1 MSPVSDLE
9 NLVLKELKTEKNG
22 LLPIYK
28 PSGISSK
35 DVSRQLTRVLGKLKM
50 GHVGTLD
57 PIAEGVL
64 PILLGKATRLQD
76 YLLSS
81 KKTYQCEI
89 LLGKATD
96 TLDSEG
102 DFVEESSYEHV
113 TKELILEKLS
123 SFLGRVEQIPP
134 IYSALK
140 YKGNPLYKYA
150 RAGKAEEVP
159 LHELKRDIEIY
170 HLELLSFEDG
180 RIVFETDVSKGTY
193 IRVLGYDLAKSLG
206 TCAHMTKLIRKK
218 SSSIEVKQTVFLKDL
233 IEGLQSGAS
242 LEKFLIP
249 MKDIP
254 MDFPR
259 CEIFSTTDTERLLQ
273 GQRLTLTPNVS
284 FKVDSLFL
292 ERVLNS
298 SGEEEEVLL
307 ENKDYSLF
315 ALAVV
320 SRNPRGVSFKIQ
332 KGLV

>member
-1 MSPVSDLE
+1 MSDLD
-9 NLVLKELKTEKNG
+9 NFVSKDLKAEKSG
-22 LLPIYK
+22 LLAIYK

-64 PILLGKATRLQD
+64 PILLGKATRHQD

-89 LLGKATD
+89 FLGKATD
-96 TLDSEG
+96 SLDSEG
-102 DFVEESSYEHV
+102 DVVEESSYDHV
-113 TKELILEKLS
+113 TKELILETLS
-123 SFLGRVEQIPP
+123 SFLGKHEQIPP
-134 IYSALK
+134 IYSAVK

-150 RAGKAEEVP
+150 RAGKSEEVP
-159 LHELKRDIEIY
+159 LHELKRNIEIY

-180 RIVFETDVSKGTY
+180 RIVFESDVSKGTY
-193 IRVLGYDLAKSLG
+193 IRVLGYDLARRLG

-218 SSSIEVKQTVFLKDL
+218 SSSIHMEQTVFLKDL
-233 IEGLQSGAS
+233 IEGLQSGVS
-242 LEKFLIP
+242 LEKYLIP

-259 CEIFSTTDTERLLQ
+259 CEIFSTSDTKRLLQ
-273 GQRLTLTPNVS
+273 GQRLTLTPS
-284 FKVDSLFL
+284 IDFKMDSVFL
-292 ERVLNS
+292 ERILNS

-320 SRNPRGVSFKIQ
+320 SRNPQGVSFKIQ